1 MTVSWWSCWDH
12 PGAARP
18 PSSRAWPACSPPR
31 PARSASTAKV
41 VSGLSGAALSEYRRH
56 TVGVVFQAFNL
67 IPSLS
72 ARSNV
77 MVPLRLAGVSGKVA
91 RERADNLLDQVGLDE
106 RGHHRPDQM
115 SGGQQ
120 QRVAIARALVQDPPL
135 VLADEPTAHLDY
147 IQVEGILRLL
157 RELAAPGRL
166 VIVATHDERITQ
178 LADRVVEL
186 VPHLPDSAR
195 EPQPVTLTAGQ
206 VLFSQGDDSDLVY
219 MVESGEVEIYRTR
232 EDGTEEHL
240 TIVEAGQLLR
250 RARAPVQPAPGR
262 LGPCSHRRA
271 AHRIQRPPLPQPPSQ
286 LQVVQRLIPVPG
298 RHGRSHAGST
308 EIPDSDLLL
317 FRGSGPASTPRVK
330 DHATRADNPTVKFDL
345 AHPTQRQVRDG
356 LISGVIAESIAI
368 PILLTV
374 IFVDRDPVKWWY
386 IVGAIAC
393 ILVSVVYVALF
404 VVITKGRSSLGTQA
418 TTGFVIICLALTALA
433 FIELGV

>member
-1 MTVSWWSCWDH
+1 MATLAAADLTMEFSSGGYRVRPLHDFCFTADDGQLVVLLGPSGCGKTTLLSCLAGLLTPTSGSISLD
-12 PGAARP
+12 G
-18 PSSRAWPACSPPR
+18 
-31 PARSASTAKV
+31 KV

-77 MVPLRLAGVSGKVA
+77 MVPLRLAGVNHKVA
-91 RERADNLLDQVGLDE
+91 RERADKLLGQVGLDE

-157 RELAAPGRL
+157 RELAIPGRL

-195 EPQPVTLTAGQ
+195 EPQAVTLTPTQ
-206 VLFSQGDDSDLVY
+206 ILFSQGDDSDLVY
-219 MVESGEVEIYRTR
+219 VVGSGEVEIFRTR

-240 TIVEAGQLLR
+240 TIVKPGSYFGELGPLFNLPRAAS
-250 RARAPVQPAPGR
+250 ARALTDVQLTGYSAR
-262 LGPCSHRRA
+262 
-271 AHRIQRPPLPQPPSQ
+271 
-286 LQVVQRLIPVPG
+286 
-298 RHGRSHAGST
+298 
-308 EIPDSDLLL
+308 L
-317 FRGSGPASTPRVK
+317 FRS
-330 DHATRADNPTVKFDL
+330 L
-345 AHPTQRQVRDG
+345 HP
-356 LISGVIAESIAI
+356 
-368 PILLTV
+368 
-374 IFVDRDPVKWWY
+374 
-386 IVGAIAC
+386 
-393 ILVSVVYVALF
+393 
-404 VVITKGRSSLGTQA
+404 SSKSA
-418 TTGFVIICLALTALA
+418 NA
-433 FIELGV
+433 